1 MQALIGEHH
10 TSGLS
15 SPHQKTLSI
24 NLRELLAVQSGL
36 RALELLLVDLSVA
49 LFCDNTTTVTCVRL
63 LPRSS
68 WALPMFQ
75 RTLSDAPF
83 GDRVRLDPSPGGSR
97 STGPQMASG
106 DPSFCALPDREA
118 SSVLLPASDSRIA
131 GTDALLKP
139 WDDLLVYAFPPIVVV
154 RKVLVSEVLEEL
166 RLNSYRSVLASEGTV
181 IRRSHRTVGSNR
193 SATTDPFPPLPSD
206 LPVPQL
212 TTWLLSSD
220 SPISPA
226 SLRQVIHNFPS
237 FERSSDLWIFKLD
250 GIPMRCDIPNRC
262 LIILTLLFRVC

>member
-1 MQALIGEHH
+1 M
-10 TSGLS
+10 S
-15 SPHQKTLSI
+15 
-24 NLRELLAVQSGL
+24 
-36 RALELLLVDLSVA
+36 
-49 LFCDNTTTVTCVRL
+49 
-63 LPRSS
+63 
-68 WALPMFQ
+68 Q

-83 GDRVRLDPSPGGSR
+83 GDRVGLDPSPGGSR

-131 GTDALLKP
+131 GTDALLQP

-166 RLNSYRSVLASEGTV
+166 RLNSYRSVLASEGMIPGPSGTV

-193 SATTDPFPPLPSD
+193 STTTDPFPPLTSD

-212 TTWLLSSD
+212 TTWVLSSD
-220 SPISPA
+220 SPVS
-226 SLRQVIHNFPS
+226 
-237 FERSSDLWIFKLD
+237 
-250 GIPMRCDIPNRC
+250 
-262 LIILTLLFRVC
+262 LLFLDR